1 MEGTAWAKKWSSSL
15 TELMAHCFS
24 DVLTNCLICYFQRP
38 QNMLPLVLT
47 WPPLVPVWSASYFS
61 WEQSKTFT
69 QHFCP
74 AGAVLQGA
82 WSHGTC
88 PAAGSPFPLPLTPL
102 AALWQEQDKAYF
114 RQVFTWQEVL
124 PYLRR
129 SGLRTSS
136 PLTNTCWL
144 PFMVCRI
151 HAQGMHEYNPC
162 LDGSWG
168 ED

>member
-1 MEGTAWAKKWSSSL
+1 MEGRAWAREWSSSL

-24 DVLTNCLICYFQRP
+24 DVLTNCLICYFQQP
-38 QNMLPLVLT
+38 QNMVPLALT
-47 WPPLVPVWSASYFS
+47 WPPLVLMWSTTSFS

-74 AGAVLQGA
+74 AGARLQGA
-82 WSHGTC
+82 WSHGMC
-88 PAAGSPFPLPLTPL
+88 SAAGSPFPLPLMP
-102 AALWQEQDKAYF
+102 WQPCGSNRIRHISGKASLG
-114 RQVFTWQEVL
+114 RR
-124 PYLRR
+124 YLYMGR

-151 HAQGMHEYNPC
+151 HAQGMHDCTPR
-162 LDGSWG
+162 LDGSWE